1 MKIRKIVIGAVL
13 VILGLLAVLVAVL
26 ATAVYVLNKTNGTL
40 VSSGR
45 TREYLLYVPKSYARA
60 KPTALVISMHAAAMW
75 PAHQMNTSRWN
86 RLADEQGFLVVY
98 PAGGFGTLAKAWPL
112 RGNAGRGRAAQKV
125 DQTPLGK

>member
-40 VSSGR
+40 LSSGR
-45 TREYLLYVPKSYARA
+45 TRESLLYVPKSYERA
-60 KPTALVISMHAAAMW
+60 KPTPLVISMHAAAMW

-86 RLADEQGFLVVY
+86 RLADEQGFIVIY
-98 PAGGFGTLAKAWPL
+98 PAGGFGTLA
-112 RGNAGRGRAAQKV
+112 RA
-125 DQTPLGK
+125 